1 MTKEYNI
8 KTLATT
14 PEGQTFD
21 RKSAYFNPKGSGILP
36 SMVRIGNLRTTH
48 FPRNPKIAQMLHEYE
63 YVREFGEGI
72 DRIYREM
79 AEVGQPAPEFKQYD
93 FMLRATI
100 KKAVAQDALQGIP
113 QDDAQKTTQ
122 KTSQK
127 TPQKTPQKTTQ
138 KTTQKII
145 EAIMGNSNISIE
157 ELAVICGLSRD
168 GINYNIRN
176 LKKQGIIHRVGP
188 DKGGHWEVIQP
199 EKKTE

>member
-1 MTKEYNI
+1 M
-8 KTLATT
+8 
-14 PEGQTFD
+14 
-21 RKSAYFNPKGSGILP
+21 
-36 SMVRIGNLRTTH
+36 RTTH
-48 FPRNPKIAQMLHEYE
+48 FSRNPKIAQMLHEYE

-100 KKAVAQDALQGIP
+100 RKVVLQNDT
-113 QDDAQKTTQ
+113 QDDVQDIQRVKEIDSQRNQGGTQ
-122 KTSQK
+122 DGTQDDV
-127 TPQKTPQKTTQ
+127 QKTTQ

-176 LKKQGIIHRVGP
+176 LKKQGIIRRVGP
-188 DKGGHWEVIQP
+188 DKGGHWEVITP
-199 EKKTE
+199 EKKN

>member
-1 MTKEYNI
+1 
-8 KTLATT
+8 
-14 PEGQTFD
+14 
-21 RKSAYFNPKGSGILP
+21 
-36 SMVRIGNLRTTH
+36 MVRIGNLRTTH
-48 FPRNPKIAQMLHEYE
+48 FSRNPKIAQMLHEYE

-100 KKAVAQDALQGIP
+100 KKAVAQDVLQGNP
-113 QDDAQKTTQ
+113 QDDAQETTQKTTQ
-122 KTSQK
+122 KTS
-127 TPQKTPQKTTQ
+127 QKTTQ

-176 LKKQGIIHRVGP
+176 LKKQGIIRRVGP

-199 EKKTE
+199 EKKNE

>member
-1 MTKEYNI
+1 MI
-8 KTLATT
+8 
-14 PEGQTFD
+14 
-21 RKSAYFNPKGSGILP
+21 R
-36 SMVRIGNLRTTH
+36 RTTH
-48 FPRNPKIAQMLHEYE
+48 FSRNPKIAQMLHEYE

-79 AEVGQPAPEFKQYD
+79 AEAGQPAPEFNQYD

-100 KKAVAQDALQGIP
+100 KKAVAQDVLQGNP
-113 QDDAQKTTQ
+113 QDDAQETTQKTTQ
-122 KTSQK
+122 KTS
-127 TPQKTPQKTTQ
+127 QKTTQ

-176 LKKQGIIHRVGP
+176 LKKQGIIRRVGP
-188 DKGGHWEVIQP
+188 DKGGHWEVITP
-199 EKKTE
+199 EKKN

>member
-1 MTKEYNI
+1 
-8 KTLATT
+8 
-14 PEGQTFD
+14 
-21 RKSAYFNPKGSGILP
+21 
-36 SMVRIGNLRTTH
+36 
-48 FPRNPKIAQMLHEYE
+48 
-63 YVREFGEGI
+63 
-72 DRIYREM
+72 M
-79 AEVGQPAPEFKQYD
+79 AKVGQPAPEFKQYD

-100 KKAVAQDALQGIP
+100 KKAVAQDVLQGIP
-113 QDDAQKTTQ
+113 QDNAQETTQ
-122 KTSQK
+122 KTS
-127 TPQKTPQKTTQ
+127 QKTTQ

-176 LKKQGIIHRVGP
+176 LKKQGIIRRVGP

>member
-8 KTLATT
+8 KTLTTT
-14 PEGQTFD
+14 PEGQTLD

-48 FPRNPKIAQMLHEYE
+48 FSRNPKIAQMLHEYE

-100 KKAVAQDALQGIP
+100 KKAVAQDVLQGIP
-113 QDDAQKTTQ
+113 QDDAQE
-122 KTSQK
+122 
-127 TPQKTPQKTTQ
+127 TTQ
-138 KTTQKII
+138 KTTQKIVD
-145 EAIMGNSNISIE
+145 AIMGNSNISIE
-157 ELAVICGLSRD
+157 ELAAVCGLSRD
-168 GINYNIRN
+168 GINYNIRK
-176 LKKQGIIHRVGP
+176 LKRQGIIRRVGP
-188 DKGGHWEVIQP
+188 DKGGHWEVIP
-199 EKKTE
+199 SEKKD

>member
-14 PEGQTFD
+14 PEGQTLD
-21 RKSAYFNPKGSGILP
+21 RKSACFNPKGSGILP

-48 FPRNPKIAQMLHEYE
+48 FSRNPKIAQMLHEYE

-100 KKAVAQDALQGIP
+100 KKAVAQDILQGIP
-113 QDDAQKTTQ
+113 QDDAQETTQ

-127 TPQKTPQKTTQ
+127 TPQKTSQKTPQKILELIEGNPQITTQ
-138 KTTQKII
+138 EMADFI
-145 EAIMGNSNISIE
+145 
-157 ELAVICGLSRD
+157 
-168 GINYNIRN
+168 GIDIRN
-176 LKKQGIIHRVGP
+176 IHRNIKKLQEQGVIRRVGP
-188 DKGGHWEVIQP
+188 DKGGHWEVITL
-199 EKKTE
+199 EKKK